1 MLKKYFLSLQK
12 PFVFGFKFLLVL
24 LIIIDIFQ
32 PKLVFANGLQPPL
45 ILVGIENVKSFDQK
59 DLDVSEKQA
68 KQASK
73 KIFKGLEQAK
83 AQVGNQQT
91 RREAM
96 DYGHEKASEK
106 LEDLANKAKA
116 ADTPDDLNPVDQ
128 MFLKNIQTKK

>member
-12 PFVFGFKFLLVL
+12 LFTGFAFLLVL
-24 LIIIDIFQ
+24 LIITDIFQ
-32 PKLVFANGLQPPL
+32 PKLVFANELQPPS
-45 ILVGIENVKSFDQK
+45 ILAGIENVKSFDRK
-59 DLDVSEKQA
+59 DLDLSETQA

-116 ADTPDDLNPVDQ
+116 ADTPDDLNPVDR

>member
-1 MLKKYFLSLQK
+1 MLNKCFLLLQK
-12 PFVFGFKFLLVL
+12 LVVSGFVFL
-24 LIIIDIFQ
+24 LIFLATIDIFQ
-32 PKLVFANGLQPPL
+32 PQFVFANELRQPSS
-45 ILVGIENVKSFDQK
+45 LVSLENVKSFDQK
-59 DLDVSEKQA
+59 DLDMSEKQA

-83 AQVGNQQT
+83 SHVGDQQT

-106 LEDLANKAKA
+106 LEDLADRAKA

>member
-12 PFVFGFKFLLVL
+12 LIVFGFTFLLVL
-24 LIIIDIFQ
+24 LIITDIFQ
-32 PKLVFANGLQPPL
+32 PKSVFANELQPPS
-45 ILVGIENVKSFDQK
+45 IWVGIENVKSFDRK

-96 DYGHEKASEK
+96 DYGHEKAGEK

>member
-1 MLKKYFLSLQK
+1 M
-12 PFVFGFKFLLVL
+12 
-24 LIIIDIFQ
+24 IITDVFQ
-32 PKLVFANGLQPPL
+32 PKLVFANELQPPL

-59 DLDVSEKQA
+59 DLDVGEKQA

-83 AQVGNQQT
+83 AQGWNQQT

-96 DYGHEKASEK
+96 DYGHEKASKK
-106 LEDLANKAKA
+106 LEDLADRAKA

>member
-1 MLKKYFLSLQK
+1 MS
-12 PFVFGFKFLLVL
+12 
-24 LIIIDIFQ
+24 
-32 PKLVFANGLQPPL
+32 PPTL
-45 ILVGIENVKSFDQK
+45 RFYSSHNAYM
-59 DLDVSEKQA
+59 SEKQA

-83 AQVGNQQT
+83 AHVGDQQT

-106 LEDLANKAKA
+106 LEDLADRAKA

>member
-1 MLKKYFLSLQK
+1 MSLQK
-12 PFVFGFKFLLVL
+12 LFVFGFTFLLVL
-24 LIIIDIFQ
+24 LINIDIFQ
-32 PKLVFANGLQPPL
+32 PKLVFANELQPPL

-106 LEDLANKAKA
+106 LQDLADRAKA

-128 MFLKNIQTKK
+128 MSLKNIQTKK

>member
-1 MLKKYFLSLQK
+1 MLKKYLLSLQK
-12 PFVFGFKFLLVL
+12 LVVFGFTFLLVL

-32 PKLVFANGLQPPL
+32 PKLVFANELQPPL

-73 KIFKGLEQAK
+73 KIFKGLDQAK

-106 LEDLANKAKA
+106 LVLRHS
-116 ADTPDDLNPVDQ
+116 
-128 MFLKNIQTKK
+128 